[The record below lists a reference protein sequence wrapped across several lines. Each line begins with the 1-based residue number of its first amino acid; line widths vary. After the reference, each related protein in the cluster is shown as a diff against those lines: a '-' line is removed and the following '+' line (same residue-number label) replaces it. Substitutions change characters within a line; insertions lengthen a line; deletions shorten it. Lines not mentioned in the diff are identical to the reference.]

1 MILDQ
6 IRLRESPASCA
17 SLGISDMSIGQWHFF
32 CMLRPKT
39 STSWGKLAP
48 TGRDGR
54 QVFAT
59 LIASK
64 KLHLKMCLVNH
75 PCDSVPCFY
84 PWYHNVQNS
93 VDIWL
98 HQQWVFYISIFF
110 QNQVKSVD
118 AEFKHQQK
126 QNWETQNIERSPL
139 PPLIFLIFAYSQILI
154 VKASKMDGI
163 HRTRPELD
171 ISLGG
176 GWILKTSASFCCC
189 CHFRGQYRY
198 LDRVKRNMP
207 ASSPPFHIPR
217 IFESAATEVVVEQ
230 YFSLKAFLQSSS
242 LAFSAFGWRLW
253 RVCSFCSYRRSVY
266 DQHWPR
272 SEIR

>member
-48 TGRDGR
+48 TGRHGR

-110 QNQVKSVD
+110 PVN
-118 AEFKHQQK
+118 FR
-126 QNWETQNIERSPL
+126 I
-139 PPLIFLIFAYSQILI
+139 
-154 VKASKMDGI
+154 
-163 HRTRPELD
+163 
-171 ISLGG
+171 
-176 GWILKTSASFCCC
+176 ILKV
-189 CHFRGQYRY
+189 
-198 LDRVKRNMP
+198 LMRNSNISRSKTEKLKILKEAP
-207 ASSPPFHIPR
+207 SPP
-217 IFESAATEVVVEQ
+217 
-230 YFSLKAFLQSSS
+230 SS
-242 LAFSAFGWRLW
+242 F
-253 RVCSFCSYRRSVY
+253 
-266 DQHWPR
+266 
-272 SEIR
+272 